1 VYRNHNDSA
10 FQFAVAGRHDANVI
24 STSANHWRTDMK
36 LTTSHIA
43 ATLAA
48 AVALG
53 TVGVAF
59 AADEPHPAP
68 VPTFKSEKCY
78 GIVKAGKN
86 DCQTASSSCAGTS
99 RRDGQK
105 DAWVYVPA
113 GVCGKLVGGSTSRS

>member
-1 VYRNHNDSA
+1 
-10 FQFAVAGRHDANVI
+10 
-24 STSANHWRTDMK
+24 MK
-36 LTTSHIA
+36 LTTSQIA
-43 ATLAA
+43 SAVAA
-48 AVALG
+48 AVTLG

-78 GIVKAGKN
+78 GIVKAGNN

-99 RRDGQK
+99 RRDAQK

-113 GVCGKLVGGSTSRS
+113 GVCAKIVGGSTSRA